1 MKKAKGV
8 RRRRQRDT
16 AHSSLDALRSELA
29 HVRAR
34 FGLDPALPDHLLG
47 VAWISPSGT
56 MEDDEAEFVDAVADC
71 VSVGLSLDA
80 ALASWISGDLAR
92 GEEAEEQADVT
103 PSAAS
108 RLQADV
114 TPSAARRL
122 QAKHRIVVR

>member
-1 MKKAKGV
+1 
-8 RRRRQRDT
+8 
-16 AHSSLDALRSELA
+16 
-29 HVRAR
+29 
-34 FGLDPALPDHLLG
+34 
-47 VAWISPSGT
+47 

-108 RLQADV
+108 RLQA
-114 TPSAARRL
+114 
-122 QAKHRIVVR
+122 KHRIVVR

>member
-1 MKKAKGV
+1 
-8 RRRRQRDT
+8 
-16 AHSSLDALRSELA
+16 
-29 HVRAR
+29 
-34 FGLDPALPDHLLG
+34 
-47 VAWISPSGT
+47 

-114 TPSAARRL
+114 TPSAASRL